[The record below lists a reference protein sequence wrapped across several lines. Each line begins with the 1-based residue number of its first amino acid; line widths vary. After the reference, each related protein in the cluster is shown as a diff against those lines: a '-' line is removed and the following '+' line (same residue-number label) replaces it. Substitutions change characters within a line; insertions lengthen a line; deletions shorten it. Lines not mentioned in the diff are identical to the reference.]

1 VNETPRATQDGPRG
15 LVPVLLVDDHAGL
28 RAGLVRLI
36 HGVGGYRVVEAAD
49 GAQALER
56 LAEGGLD
63 VAIIDMSMP
72 GMSGFELIESI
83 RRQGLALPVL
93 MLSMHDEEP
102 YALRAVRAGAQGYLM
117 KDRVGEELLPA
128 LQRLHDGGLY
138 LSTAVAARLRG
149 DRAEAAA
156 VAPHARLSARE
167 LEVLQRLSRGEPER
181 ELARSMGLTGDVVLN
196 CIERIQ
202 SKLRLPSQAA
212 LVRYGVEHGLGAP
225 SPTAAS
231 TNPLTSTPFPTV
243 STSPYPPR
251 VLQLPA
257 AGAPLLATL
266 RR

>member
-1 VNETPRATQDGPRG
+1 MNEMPRATQDGPRG
-15 LVPVLLVDDHAGL
+15 PVQVLLVDDHAGL

-117 KDRVGEELLPA
+117 KDRVGEELVPA
-128 LQRLHDGGLY
+128 LQRLLGGGLY

-167 LEVLQRLSRGEPER
+167 LEVLRRLSRGASASEV
-181 ELARSMGLTGDVVLN
+181 AGSMGLAEAAVHTS
-196 CIERIQ
+196 IERIR
-202 SKLRLPSQAA
+202 SKLRLPTQAA
-212 LVRYGVEHGLGAP
+212 LVRYGADHGLDAAPLAGAAP
-225 SPTAAS
+225 SNPPTE
-231 TNPLTSTPFPTV
+231 P
-243 STSPYPPR
+243 
-251 VLQLPA
+251 
-257 AGAPLLATL
+257 
-266 RR
+266 

>member
-1 VNETPRATQDGPRG
+1 MNETPRATQDGPRG
-15 LVPVLLVDDHAGL
+15 LVQVLLVDDHAGL

-72 GMSGFELIESI
+72 GMSGFELIEAI

-128 LQRLHDGGLY
+128 LQRLLGGGLY

-167 LEVLQRLSRGEPER
+167 LEVLRRLSRGASVSEV
-181 ELARSMGLTGDVVLN
+181 AGSMGLAEAAVHTS
-196 CIERIQ
+196 IERIR
-202 SKLRLPSQAA
+202 SKLRLPTQAA
-212 LVRYGVEHGLGAP
+212 LVRYGADHGLDAAPLAGAAP
-225 SPTAAS
+225 SNPPTE
-231 TNPLTSTPFPTV
+231 
-243 STSPYPPR
+243 R
-251 VLQLPA
+251 
-257 AGAPLLATL
+257 
-266 RR
+266 